1 VNTPPK
7 IGPTALA
14 KAHTIPIIPKYGP
27 RFRILNKSLIH
38 ILTKI
43 IKPPPPIPCTAL
55 AAINIAILTLTAASK
70 LPMKNIAAA
79 ISKTGLRPQ
88 ISENFPQ
95 DGVLAALASKYA
107 DPIHVYPAFE
117 WKYSLIVGKAVVM
130 IVVSRAARNT
140 DAPREAM
147 MIVVCSFVR
156 EASGSVGDGALGS
169 VTGGGEG
176 TASSSTLVEES
187 FGMSF
192 SEGAGVDS
200 LLEC

>member
-1 VNTPPK
+1 
-7 IGPTALA
+7 
-14 KAHTIPIIPKYGP
+14 
-27 RFRILNKSLIH
+27 
-38 ILTKI
+38 
-43 IKPPPPIPCTAL
+43 
-55 AAINIAILTLTAASK
+55 
-70 LPMKNIAAA
+70 MKNIAAA

-200 LLEC
+200 PWCVDVFLRPGPRMLFRRRTTGPCPLGFQPRSLCYPSSSKYFANLVDCLLSHGR